1 MAVRT
6 TIHQAKEKFQKI
18 IAKHRLGN
26 EPVEVT
32 IGTLNAKQ
40 AIGNPARKD
49 FPLMEG
55 REVMI
60 EARFRDS
67 LGQAFTDKPHVF
79 KGSLNDVLSVKLNTN
94 DERAIFDATLNAV
107 MAHLG
112 MVTGVIHCHDEEP
125 EKCAAEM
132 AQHLL
137 DKFGKVMV
145 GLIGFQPAILENLVK
160 VFKAENVRCTD
171 LNPKNV
177 GSQKYGAEV
186 WDGRTDTERLIG
198 WCDILLATSST
209 IVNGTYDGIKANA
222 DAKGKK
228 LIIFGVTG
236 AGVSALL
243 GLERLC
249 FQPH

>member
-1 MAVRT
+1 MAVKT
-6 TIHQAKEKFQKI
+6 TIEKVKGKFHTI
-18 IAKHRLGN
+18 IAEHQLGN
-26 EPVEVT
+26 APVEVT
-32 IGTLNAKQ
+32 IGTLTARQ
-40 AIGNPARKD
+40 AIGSPVRQD
-49 FPLMEG
+49 FPLLEG

-60 EARFRDS
+60 EAQFKS
-67 LGQAFTDKPHVF
+67 SFGQAFTDKPHEF
-79 KGSLNDVLSVKLNTN
+79 KGSLNDVLSLKLDTN
-94 DERAIFDATLNAV
+94 DARAIFDATLNAV

-112 MVTGVIHCHDEEP
+112 LVTGVRHCHDEEP

-132 AQHLL
+132 AQYILTQY
-137 DKFGKVMV
+137 GKAKIGMV
-145 GLIGFQPAILENLVK
+145 GYQPAILENLVK
-160 VFKAENVRCTD
+160 AFEAENVRCTD

-177 GSQKYGAEV
+177 GTKKFGAEV

-209 IVNGTYDGIKANA
+209 IVNNTFDGIKAEA
-222 DAKGKK
+222 DTQGKR